1 MKTFLLELHQDGGC
15 DYTIACG
22 TLTTT
27 IVAKNLDKAR
37 EKASDF
43 LGAYLE
49 DGIESATLYEVT
61 QTTRLDLKAI
71 RGERARQRDLEEL
84 REKERAERAEL
95 ERLKAKYEG

>member
-1 MKTFLLELHQDGGC
+1 MKTFLLELHQEGGC

-27 IVAKNLDKAR
+27 IVAKDPDTAQKKAI
-37 EKASDF
+37 DF
-43 LGAYLE
+43 LGVYLE
-49 DGIESATLYEVT
+49 EGIESATLYEVT

-71 RGERARQRDLEEL
+71 RGERARQRDLAEL
-84 REKERAERAEL
+84 REKERQEREEL